1 MKKQKKEKITPG
13 TKLFCTRYQFSQFF
27 NSTNYSNV
35 CVMLYSFI
43 FVNVVVYAIAE
54 KVWNWNN
61 VIISTLFAWVI
72 SLIVAYI
79 LNKIIVFETKG
90 LSKKELL
97 KEIWSFFIFRV
108 ISGIIDIGFMKITV
122 DIFKFNDVWM
132 KIISNIIV
140 IVINYIFSKFI
151 IFKKNDL

>member
-1 MKKQKKEKITPG
+1 MREFIEKIA
-13 TKLFCTRYQFSQFF
+13 KKFEKIKIIKWCFDLYLKYFEVL
-27 NSTNYSNV
+27 NYLICGGIATV
-35 CVMLYSFI
+35 
-43 FVNVVVYAIAE
+43 VNVVVYAIAE
-54 KVWNWNN
+54 KVWCWNN
-61 VIISTLFAWVI
+61 VTISTSFAWVI

-140 IVINYIFSKFI
+140 ILINYIFSKFI